1 MQGLFQEDSLNMD
14 YFKWIPLAG
23 TILRG
28 FLMQG
33 LFQEDSLSIDY
44 FK

>member
-28 FLMQG
+28 FPYAG
-33 LFQEDSLSIDY
+33 SISRG
-44 FK
+44 FP